1 MTVYAFGSDDR
12 QVKLWPPQYQVSLV
26 NNQNNRTQETDKIGS
41 YLNGSLQ
48 AGAYRG

>member
-1 MTVYAFGSDDR
+1 MKVGAIGSDDR
-12 QVKLWPPQYQVSLV
+12 QVKIKNLWAQLE